1 MLVELSPSEIFALE
15 LAVDQAQM
23 KLEPDTVLYKELE
36 ALNRKLRDAMNGID
50 IGSLK

>member
-36 ALNRKLRDAMNGID
+36 VLNHKLKDAINGID
-50 IGSLK
+50 IGNLK